1 MWCSMNDHHSRLNS
15 SCKHD
20 ALETI
25 NNIPGDIISDTLF
38 NFKNYM
44 VATSNGNN
52 KSVKFLVE
60 CHSRVKT
67 STFYILSM
75 QILNYGINISLGKS
89 KNQCKFKT
97 RFRKESCLIV
107 WHLCEKELGGVKS
120 VYENYVLGNLCKLIY
135 IYIYIYIIY
144 IIYIYIHNIYIY
156 I

>member
-1 MWCSMNDHHSRLNS
+1 MNDHHSRLNS

-67 STFYILSM
+67 ST
-75 QILNYGINISLGKS
+75 KS
-89 KNQCKFKT
+89 GPPTRFWKGWGKNQG
-97 RFRKESCLIV
+97 FRRHFGGEQNVFGCLRQ
-107 WHLCEKELGGVKS
+107 
-120 VYENYVLGNLCKLIY
+120 
-135 IYIYIYIIY
+135 
-144 IIYIYIHNIYIY
+144 
-156 I
+156 